1 VVFRNVWE
9 KTEVS
14 LNRLFRVTYG
24 EYFSEFA
31 DFLAST
37 RLPGGKSGVMD
48 ASKCR
53 FLIGSVLIFVFLTT
67 VRPSDAAEPSAEA
80 ALRLRPIQADV
91 DFDAPNAEEA
101 KLCTV
106 RANSEPGRA
115 GWYVYTAG
123 GQLLRRFL
131 DTNRDNRLDQWC
143 YYKGGIEVYRDIDSD
158 FNGKADQYRWL
169 GTAGTRWGLDE
180 NEDGV
185 IDGWKMISAEEVTF
199 EVIAALRE
207 RDRARFVR
215 LLPTAAELESLGL
228 GETQRESLAK
238 KVASADS
245 GFDALA
251 RRQTAITAASRW
263 MHFGASPPG
272 ILPAGTD
279 GATRDVM
286 VYDNVSAIVETGG
299 KHTQVFIGTLIR
311 VDGGWRVIDLPS
323 SLGDSSSVD
332 VASGFF
338 FQQSASQQ
346 VPAVAAAGGLSEAMQ
361 RLVRELEEVDKS
373 IERATTPADLS
384 KLNERRAVVLQ
395 GLADQATTDDERE
408 TWVRQYADTVSAAT
422 QGGGFSQGVERL
434 RTLAQQLEQ
443 RAAGSELAGYVKYR
457 YLSAEYGDSL
467 QQPNADYAKIQQKW
481 LTDLLQ
487 FVKDFPGSED
497 TAEAMLQLAVG
508 EEFAGRTA
516 EAIDWY
522 GRIVGSFGE
531 SSQAKKAS
539 GAKRRLESVGNP
551 IPLAG
556 NTLDGKQ
563 VSLAAYRGKT
573 VLIHYWATW
582 CEPCKQDLEIL
593 KRMQAKYAA
602 QGFTLIGVNLDS
614 DREAAIQFLRSQPLP
629 WPQLYEPGG
638 LDSRFATEMGI
649 LTLPTMIL
657 VDNEGKVINRSI
669 HAGELDEELSKRLR

>member
-1 VVFRNVWE
+1 
-9 KTEVS
+9 
-14 LNRLFRVTYG
+14 
-24 EYFSEFA
+24 
-31 DFLAST
+31 
-37 RLPGGKSGVMD
+37 MD
-48 ASKCR
+48 VSKCR
-53 FLIGSVLIFVFLTT
+53 FLMGSALIFAFSVA
-67 VRPSDAAEPSAEA
+67 VRPSNAAEPSAEA

-91 DFDAPNAEEA
+91 DFDTPTAEEM

-180 NEDGV
+180 DEDGV

-199 EVIAALRE
+199 EVIAALRD

-228 GETQRESLAK
+228 GETQRELLAK
-238 KVASADS
+238 KVGAATS

-251 RRQTAITAASRW
+251 RQQSAITAASRW

-272 ILPAGTD
+272 ILPSGTD
-279 GATRDVM
+279 GSTRDVM

-299 KHTQVFIGTLIR
+299 KHAQVFIGTLIR

-338 FQQSASQQ
+338 FQQSASQT

-422 QGGGFSQGVERL
+422 QGGGFPQGVVRL

-467 QQPNADYAKIQQKW
+467 QQPNADYAKIQEKW
-481 LTDLLQ
+481 LTDLVQ

-593 KRMQAKYAA
+593 KQMQAKYAA
-602 QGFTLIGVNLDS
+602 QGFALIGVNLDS
-614 DREAAIQFLRSQPLP
+614 DRGAAIQFLRSQSLP

-657 VDNEGKVINRSI
+657 VDKEGKVINRSI

>member
-1 VVFRNVWE
+1 
-9 KTEVS
+9 
-14 LNRLFRVTYG
+14 
-24 EYFSEFA
+24 
-31 DFLAST
+31 
-37 RLPGGKSGVMD
+37 MD

-53 FLIGSVLIFVFLTT
+53 FLLGSALILTLFVTI
-67 VRPSDAAEPSAEA
+67 RSINAAEPSAEA

-91 DFDAPNAEEA
+91 DFDTPSADEM

-143 YYKGGIEVYRDIDSD
+143 YYKGGVEVYRDIDSD

-199 EVIAALRE
+199 EAVAALRE
-207 RDRARFVR
+207 RDRARFGR
-215 LLPTAAELESLGL
+215 LLPTTADLEALGL
-228 GETQRESLAK
+228 GQTLRESLAK
-238 KVASADS
+238 KVTSAAS
-245 GFDALA
+245 GFDAKA
-251 RRQTAITAASRW
+251 QQQTAINATSRW

-279 GATRDVM
+279 GSTRDVM

-299 KHTQVFIGTLIR
+299 KHVQVFIGTLIR
-311 VDGGWRVIDLPS
+311 TDGGWRVIDLPS

-332 VASGFF
+332 AASGFF
-338 FQQSASQQ
+338 FQQTAPQQ

-361 RLVRELEEVDKS
+361 RLVRELEEVDKA
-373 IERATTPADLS
+373 IERTTTPADLS
-384 KLNERRAVVLQ
+384 KLNERRATVLQ
-395 GLADQATTDDERE
+395 GLADQATTDEERE
-408 TWVRQYADTVSAAT
+408 TWIRQYADTVSAAT
-422 QGGGFSQGVERL
+422 QGGGFPQGVERL
-434 RTLAQQLEQ
+434 RSLAQQLEQ
-443 RAAGSELAGYVKYR
+443 RSASAELTGYVKYR
-457 YLSAEYGDSL
+457 YLSADYGDSL
-467 QQPNADYAKIQQKW
+467 QQPNADYAKIQEKW
-481 LTDLLQ
+481 LADLLQ
-487 FVKDFPGSED
+487 FVKDFPAGED

-508 EEFAGRTA
+508 EEFAGRSR
-516 EAIDWY
+516 EAVDWY
-522 GRIVGSFGE
+522 GRIVSSFAE
-531 SSQAKKAS
+531 SSQAKKAA

-563 VSLAAYRGKT
+563 ASLAAYRGKT

-593 KRMQAKYAA
+593 KQIQAKYAA
-602 QGFTLIGVNLDS
+602 QGLALIGVNLDS
-614 DREAAIQFLRSQPLP
+614 DRALAVQFLRSQPLP